1 MTDARQRWRVLVARG
16 PAARDVPHRDIAAAW
31 EEGLKGAGLPLVLT
45 EGRHPQPRVV
55 FAAPV
60 PVGMLA
66 EREPLDLWLADL
78 RRIHEVRP
86 AVEAA
91 MPIGHRIVDLYDVWI
106 GAPSLPAS
114 VVAGDYFVTIRP
126 ATASAAPGPHTTIAV
141 AAAACDS
148 MLAATLIAR
157 VRSKGGA
164 TVGVDIRPHILS
176 LKAAAAVTGDGTSL
190 ELEMRLLLGGER
202 GVGRPEEVL
211 AELGDRLGVE
221 LVADE
226 IVRRRVILADDA

>member
-1 MTDARQRWRVLVARG
+1 MTDARQRWRVHVARG
-16 PAARDVPHRDIAAAW
+16 PAARDVPHRDILAAW
-31 EEGLKGAGLPLVLT
+31 EAGLSEAGLPLVLT

-66 EREPLDLWLADL
+66 DREPVDLWLTDL
-78 RRIHEVRP
+78 RRIHEVRS

-91 MPIGHRIVDLYDVWI
+91 MPDGHLLVDLYDVWI

-114 VVAGDYFVTIRP
+114 VAAGDYVVAAHP
-126 ATASAAPGPHTTIAV
+126 ATVSGTPGPLATL
-141 AAAACDS
+141 AADAAGAGDS

-157 VRSKGGA
+157 ERSKGGG
-164 TVGVDIRPHILS
+164 TVAVDIRPHILS
-176 LKAAAAVTGDGTSL
+176 LAVAAAGYGTAL
-190 ELEMRLLLGGER
+190 ELELRLLLGGER

-211 AELGDRLGVE
+211 AELGDRLGTE
-221 LVADE
+221 LIADQ
-226 IVRRRVILADDA
+226 IVRRRVVLSDEP